1 MSVGIQSSL
10 TKETWYSQQ
19 YMKPFLPTALVPLL
33 SITRITVKVSIKKT
47 DSTDPALWAAE
58 EEMVK

>member
-1 MSVGIQSSL
+1 
-10 TKETWYSQQ
+10 
-19 YMKPFLPTALVPLL
+19 MKPFLPTALVPLL